1 MIADTELESISGQMM
16 RKASAKPPRR
26 ECLPGMDM
34 VTGRVGAR
42 GLCLALYRRHPAGGF
57 GVVVGS
63 GGSSEFCEQGGVF
76 VAMAPFAVGVEI
88 LGLTYRVRRCI
99 ILIII
104 FIDNTKWNYFPLWR
118 HHDGH

>member
-1 MIADTELESISGQMM
+1 MMLGDDDEPLQAAGLADVRDL
-16 RKASAKPPRR
+16 
-26 ECLPGMDM
+26 
-34 VTGRVGAR
+34 VGVEGVR
-42 GLCLALYRRHPAGGF
+42 G
-57 GVVVGS
+57 
-63 GGSSEFCEQGGVF
+63 EQGGVF